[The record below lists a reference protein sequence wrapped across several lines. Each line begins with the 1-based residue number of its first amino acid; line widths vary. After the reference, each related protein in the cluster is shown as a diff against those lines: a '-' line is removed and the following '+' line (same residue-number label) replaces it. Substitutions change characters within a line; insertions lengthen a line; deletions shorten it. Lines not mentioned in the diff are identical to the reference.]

1 MLIGD
6 IAPGCTKD
14 KLRNALVGTIND
26 VSMDTIE
33 KLISSVENRLLPVA
47 QNSIGIK
54 YGSTKKCLIY
64 SGIFPNIFVYYGN
77 RFFEKIE
84 FFKERNKFSVRILA
98 RVSLDSFLDSSIW
111 YIYVA
116 KTLKLI
122 NYDLWIMTMPHR
134 SITDYIVV
142 SWNTAAL
149 IRFFERRCL
158 WHCAAGFLRITSTTC
173 SLTFNFSSA
182 RIKCFL
188 AFTRKYLPQ
197 FRVSILW
204 KNYELGRSSL
214 KTQLKIEFL
223 L

>member
-6 IAPGCTKD
+6 IAPGCAKD
-14 KLRNALVGTIND
+14 KLRNALGGTIND

-33 KLISSVENRLLPVA
+33 KLISSVDNRLLPVA

-64 SGIFPNIFVYYGN
+64 SGYFRTFLSTTVTF
-77 RFFEKIE
+77 FFEKIE

-122 NYDLWIMTMPHR
+122 NYDL
-134 SITDYIVV
+134 
-142 SWNTAAL
+142 
-149 IRFFERRCL
+149 
-158 WHCAAGFLRITSTTC
+158 
-173 SLTFNFSSA
+173 
-182 RIKCFL
+182 
-188 AFTRKYLPQ
+188 
-197 FRVSILW
+197 
-204 KNYELGRSSL
+204 
-214 KTQLKIEFL
+214 
-223 L
+223 

>member
-14 KLRNALVGTIND
+14 KLRNALGGTINYI
-26 VSMDTIE
+26 SMDTIE

-111 YIYVA
+111 YVYVA

-122 NYDLWIMTMPHR
+122 NYDL
-134 SITDYIVV
+134 
-142 SWNTAAL
+142 
-149 IRFFERRCL
+149 
-158 WHCAAGFLRITSTTC
+158 
-173 SLTFNFSSA
+173 
-182 RIKCFL
+182 
-188 AFTRKYLPQ
+188 
-197 FRVSILW
+197 
-204 KNYELGRSSL
+204 
-214 KTQLKIEFL
+214 
-223 L
+223 